1 MILFSEGVN
10 YEKNQFI
17 CYSFA
22 ILLTVSPTAFAQ
34 GSKNLDEPSTMGI
47 DDHRIYHT
55 KSNVRTYEQ
64 WSSGVRV
71 SDDMCGIKGDTIA
84 VTYSRTFS
92 PEISGNIRGI
102 NVKIGA
108 SFSSNIEKTFQLPQ
122 NGTYYIAYKVK
133 YSVEEGIN
141 TSKTSSGVVL
151 GRHSYKVKNPIY
163 KKYYLKKVN

>member
-1 MILFSEGVN
+1 MKKFSLFVVPL
-10 YEKNQFI
+10 
-17 CYSFA
+17 A

-34 GSKNLDEPSTMGI
+34 GHKNSESPSTMGI

-64 WSSGVRV
+64 WSSSVRV
-71 SDDMCGIKGDTIA
+71 SDDVCGIKGDTLA

-102 NVKIGA
+102 NVKVGV
-108 SFSSNIEKTFQLPQ
+108 SFSSNIGATLQFPQ
-122 NGTYYIAYKVK
+122 NGTYYIAYKVL

-141 TSKTSSGVVL
+141 ISKNSSGTVL
-151 GRHSYKVKNPIY
+151 GRNSYKVKNPIH

>member
-1 MILFSEGVN
+1 MKKINFFVVPL
-10 YEKNQFI
+10 
-17 CYSFA
+17 A

-64 WSSGVRV
+64 WSSSVRV
-71 SDDMCGIKGDTIA
+71 SDNMRGNKGDSIS
-84 VTYSRTFS
+84 VSYSRTFS
-92 PEISGNIRGI
+92 PEISGNIKGI

-108 SFSSNIEKTFQLPQ
+108 SFSSNIGRTFYLPQ
-122 NGTYYIAYKVK
+122 NGTYYIAYRVR

-141 TSKTSSGVVL
+141 TSKNSSGTVL
-151 GRHSYKVKNPIY
+151 GRNSYKVKNPIY
-163 KKYYLKKVN
+163 KEYYLKKVN